1 MQIAGAA
8 VDVMDI
14 QGASV
19 MISVDDGMDITPQIS
34 SLTQL
39 LMDPYY
45 RYNMKKYRI
54 VIIFSTLI
62 KNITN

>member
-1 MQIAGAA
+1 MLQIAGAA

-45 RYNMKKYRI
+45 RF
-54 VIIFSTLI
+54 VQ
-62 KNITN
+62 

>member
-45 RYNMKKYRI
+45 RY
-54 VIIFSTLI
+54 IIENCNFISLSHI
-62 KNITN
+62 NIYIII